1 MASRFG
7 LVRRKEGGENNP
19 QGASDAPLTASEET
33 RAKVEAA
40 KAKIENMYK
49 VQNQNIQERL
59 SRRQALEAQLV
70 QEGMSLEDRQTVLAE
85 LERRESDYT
94 RLQVFAGGQQQ
105 NYADVWVM
113 RMPACYASLNPLS
126 YVKDKPVIHSFSQSV
141 ISCILLL

>member
-59 SRRQALEAQLV
+59 SRALLECPSHLALAQLFRTLAPQQKLINSWVEGQRGNV
-70 QEGMSLEDRQTVLAE
+70 QGADSQTHPHTHE
-85 LERRESDYT
+85 C
-94 RLQVFAGGQQQ
+94 G
-105 NYADVWVM
+105 
-113 RMPACYASLNPLS
+113 
-126 YVKDKPVIHSFSQSV
+126 
-141 ISCILLL
+141 CICEHYHEFITATATAP